1 MFTLKITLINSKRIV
16 YLTILFIGFFSC
28 SKSDSTTSNPSIVGK
43 WKQTELF
50 TSNGGSSP
58 AWQTVANG
66 YEIELLSNGTFTSTK
81 NSECATGTFSLSATN
96 DLNMTYNCAGFTN
109 SYVEKVETITD
120 SQLILRPTY
129 LNCDEGCSVKFE
141 KVN

>member
-1 MFTLKITLINSKRIV
+1 MKTII
-16 YLTILFIGFFSC
+16 YLAVLFFCFSSC

-43 WKQTELF
+43 WKQTEVF
-50 TSNGGSSP
+50 TSNGDSSP

-81 NSECATGTFSLSATN
+81 YSECTTGTYIISAEN
-96 DLNMTYNCAGFTN
+96 EVNMVYNCAGFMN
-109 SYVEKVETITD
+109 SYVEKVETITG